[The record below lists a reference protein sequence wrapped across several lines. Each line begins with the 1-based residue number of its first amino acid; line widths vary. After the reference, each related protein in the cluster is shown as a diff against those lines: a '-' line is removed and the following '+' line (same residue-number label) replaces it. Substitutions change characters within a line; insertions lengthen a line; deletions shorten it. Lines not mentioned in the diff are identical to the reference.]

1 MPNGKSARRP
11 SPTAYPGSRSRTGRR
26 AVISELVELLIAVN
40 PNPESRLRYLLR
52 LPLGG
57 GQVFATSDV
66 WPRTKALYC
75 HPLPAQDW
83 PGEPEL
89 VATVALRSCTRRG
102 AAIDVVA
109 DRARENRSQLVF
121 TTARGRDVVF
131 WQSPRTSKQSRPG
144 VRTPTA
150 RAAGIAEL
158 AIVVDTRE
166 RYAYDFADKPVATS
180 RGALQ
185 CGDYGLTVGGRLV
198 AAVERKSLA
207 DLTAGLLNG
216 KLKYQLTELAALPR
230 AAVVVEDRFSE
241 LFTLTHARPAAV
253 VDALAELQ
261 VAFPNVP
268 IVFCQTRK
276 LAQEYTYR
284 YLAAAH
290 TWAVDNAYTATTL
303 TPDPALQTAPE
314 RPAPSTAEVRAWA
327 LAAGLAVS
335 DRGRLRPEIVAAWRA
350 AH

>member
-1 MPNGKSARRP
+1 M
-11 SPTAYPGSRSRTGRR
+11 
-26 AVISELVELLIAVN
+26 ELLIAVN

-75 HPLPAQDW
+75 HPLPAGDW
-83 PGEPEL
+83 PADPEL
-89 VATVALRSCTRRG
+89 IETVELRSCTRRG

-109 DRARENRSQLVF
+109 ARARENRSQLVF

-131 WQSPRTSKQSRPG
+131 WQSPRTAKQSRPG

-150 RAAGIAEL
+150 RAAGL
-158 AIVVDTRE
+158 AGLDVVVDTRE
-166 RYAYDFADKPVATS
+166 RYGYTFAGMPVSITRA
-180 RGALQ
+180 ALQ
-185 CGDYGLTVGGRLV
+185 CGDYGLTIEGRLV

-216 KLKYQLTELAALPR
+216 KLKYQLTELTTLPR

-241 LFTLTHARPAAV
+241 VFTLTHAKPAAV
-253 VDALAELQ
+253 ADALAELQ
-261 VAFPNVP
+261 IAFPTVP

-290 TWAVDNAYTATTL
+290 NWAVDAGYAATTL
-303 TPDPALQTAPE
+303 GADESIAAAPARPEPRTAD
-314 RPAPSTAEVRAWA
+314 VRAWA
-327 LAAGLAVS
+327 LATGLAVS
-335 DRGRLRPEIVAAWRA
+335 DRGRLRPEIMQAWRD
-350 AH
+350 AHQ

>member
-1 MPNGKSARRP
+1 MDARQP
-11 SPTAYPGSRSRTGRR
+11 L
-26 AVISELVELLIAVN
+26 ISEAVELLVAVN
-40 PNPESRLRYLLR
+40 PNPDSRLGYLIR
-52 LPLGG
+52 VPLGAG
-57 GQVFATSDV
+57 RVFATSDT

-75 HPLPAQDW
+75 HPMPDGYW
-83 PGEPEL
+83 PDEPEIL
-89 VATVALRSCTRRG
+89 DVVELQSCARRG

-109 DRARENRSQLVF
+109 ARSRENRSQLVF

-131 WQSPRTSKQSRPG
+131 WQSPRTAKQSRPG

-158 AIVVDTRE
+158 EIVVDAHE
-166 RYAYDFADKPVATS
+166 RYGYDFAGKPVTTT
-180 RGALQ
+180 RRALP
-185 CGDYGLTVGGRLV
+185 CGDYGLTAAGRLV

-207 DLTAGLLNG
+207 DLSSSLLSG

-241 LFTLTHARPAAV
+241 IFTLTHARPAAV
-253 VDALAELQ
+253 ADALAELQ

-290 TWAVDNAYTATTL
+290 NWTAENEYTATAL
-303 TPDPALQTAPE
+303 GADDAIAGAPDQ
-314 RPAPSTAEVRAWA
+314 PAPSTAEVRAWA
-327 LAAGLAVS
+327 RAAGLAVP
-335 DRGRLRPEIVAAWRA
+335 DRGRLRPEIIAAWHDA
-350 AH
+350 NG